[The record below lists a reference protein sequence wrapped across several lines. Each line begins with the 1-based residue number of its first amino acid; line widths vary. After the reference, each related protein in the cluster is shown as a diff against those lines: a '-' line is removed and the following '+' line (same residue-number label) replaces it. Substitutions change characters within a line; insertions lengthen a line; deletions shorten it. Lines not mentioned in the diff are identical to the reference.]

1 MHRLCPVH
9 TGEMRRSAELM
20 PMGVARGLGTAGVP
34 QYSVLERGG
43 AHNTSGAVLG
53 AGNTNVQRPAS
64 TFEDLLPGGE
74 EKAGY
79 RRPCT
84 VRRGEQLRRRDQP
97 EESFPNV
104 VTFLRLEGGM
114 AHPTGKARDTQ
125 NLLLCSLR
133 AKRTASSQG
142 AGLSHGRGCE
152 L

>member
-20 PMGVARGLGTAGVP
+20 AMGVARGLGTAGVP

-84 VRRGEQLRRRDQP
+84 VRRGEQLRRRDRP
-97 EESFPNV
+97 EESFPN
-104 VTFLRLEGGM
+104 RGDIP
-114 AHPTGKARDTQ
+114 AP
-125 NLLLCSLR
+125 
-133 AKRTASSQG
+133 
-142 AGLSHGRGCE
+142 GRGHGSSDWQGKRHSE
-152 L
+152 SASL